1 MIEIIGSVFAY
12 IFGDL
17 SWLATVLVA
26 MFPIIEVKGAIPI
39 GVSYEFWGDNALS
52 PLMAGVCGIIGSSLI
67 VPILAA
73 GFRPLIR
80 WLKSSR
86 VFGKFARMYEDKVS
100 NKASKIN
107 NGIRANSVLKQSIF
121 KMLGVFAFV
130 SVPLPL
136 TGVWTGTCI
145 GVALGLKTW
154 QTILAVIGGNI
165 VARVLIMTVCVAFPQ
180 FTAILLMIVLGIV
193 AMMISVGIIKIF
205 ISKTKR
211 NLREDDIL

>member
-52 PLMAGVCGIIGSSLI
+52 PLMAGVCGIIGSCLV
-67 VPILAA
+67 VPILAM

-80 WLKSSR
+80 WLKASN
-86 VFGKFARMYEDKVS
+86 VFGKFAKRYEDKVS
-100 NKASKIN
+100 NRASKIN
-107 NGIRANSVLKQSIF
+107 NGIRSNSVLKQNIL
-121 KMLGVFAFV
+121 KMLAVFAFV
-130 SVPLPL
+130 AVPLPL

-154 QTILAVIGGNI
+154 QTILAVIGGNV
-165 VARVLIMTVCVAFPQ
+165 VASVLIMTVCVAFPQ
-180 FTAILLMIVLGIV
+180 FTAMLLMIVLGIV
-193 AMMISVGIIKIF
+193 TIMIIVGVIKIF
-205 ISKTKR
+205 ISKIRRKTRK
-211 NLREDDIL
+211 EDAF